1 MAALGFS
8 LADCRFPPEQPPRI
22 FASAGAPPGPL
33 RSVAVEPHRC
43 EFATGALNPSPLRD
57 ALRSLRFGD
66 LTGTTTINARSS
78 ALLDDSRPTGRFGI
92 IVVGAAFV
100 LALAT
105 FLVFAGVTPIIPTA
119 TVVLILLAGDGL
131 VVLILI
137 ILISMELARLKAARR
152 AARAGA
158 RLHSRFVALFAL
170 VAAIPAIV
178 TAVVAAVSVEWA
190 INPRFMSDVAAFIT
204 ESNQATELYRE
215 SQCRAL
221 LRDVELTAGDIGRSA
236 LLLQADP
243 AQFKD
248 YFSSRAKTLGFNAA
262 ALMKSDGTP
271 LIVAEGSD
279 AKLIARP
286 DPSDFRDA
294 LNREA
299 LCGFLGVGNIFVGIR
314 PIPGAAGQFL
324 YAARGIDPL
333 AAKVTGDAALVSNM
347 WGRFEAHRH
356 SLELGFAT
364 VFVMLALTMLF
375 SAIWLGLAFAN
386 RLVRPIRRLI
396 HAADEVASG
405 NLDVQVPTR
414 RSDGDLGHL
423 GDTFNKMTSELLRQQ
438 TGLIEANAL
447 NDERRAFIEAV
458 LSGVPAG
465 VIGVDSDGIIT
476 ISNAAAERLL
486 GGDLGLIGRPLNA
499 VQPSIGLIWE
509 QARSLRLRLHQG
521 QATVLRD
528 GRERVLNVRVTGNPG
543 RDGRASVITLD
554 DISDLVSAQR
564 TAAWADVAR
573 RIAHEIRNP
582 LTPIQL
588 SAERLKRRYGRHIVE
603 GREVFD
609 QCTDT
614 IIRQVDDIKRMV
626 DEFSSF
632 ARTPKARPAR
642 DDLTD
647 CVRQAVFLMRVGRPD
662 ITFEEQ
668 LPNEPVFADFD
679 RRLVSQALTNV
690 LKNATEGIDALGE
703 HNGQGV
709 VLTTLSVDS
718 ADFAEIAV
726 SDNGKGFPRE
736 DRHRLFEPYVTTRAE
751 GTGLGLPIVVKIFE
765 DHGGGVDLLDGLE
778 RPDGNLGAKVLMKL
792 PLSRAEPAATPSENE
807 RIGSS

>member
-1 MAALGFS
+1 
-8 LADCRFPPEQPPRI
+8 
-22 FASAGAPPGPL
+22 
-33 RSVAVEPHRC
+33 
-43 EFATGALNPSPLRD
+43 
-57 ALRSLRFGD
+57 

-78 ALLDDSRPTGRFGI
+78 ALLDDSRPTGRFGL

-137 ILISMELARLKAARR
+137 ILISMELARLRSARR

-190 INPRFMSDVAAFIT
+190 INPRFMSDVAAFIN

-262 ALMKSDGTP
+262 ALMKGDGTP
-271 LIVAEGSD
+271 IVLAQGSD

-294 LNREA
+294 LNGEA

-333 AAKVTGDAALVSNM
+333 AAKVTEDAALVSNM
-347 WGRFEAHRH
+347 WARFEAHRH

-405 NLDVQVPTR
+405 NLHVQVPTR

-438 TGLIEANAL
+438 TGLIDANAL

-465 VIGVDSDGIIT
+465 VLGVDNDGIIT
-476 ISNAAAERLL
+476 ISNAAADRLL
-486 GGDLGLIGRPLNA
+486 GGELGLIGRPLNA
-499 VQPSIGLIWE
+499 VQPSIAFIWE

-528 GRERVLNVRVTGNPG
+528 GRERVLNVRVTGSPG

-603 GREVFD
+603 GRDVFD

-647 CVRQAVFLMRVGRPD
+647 CVRQAIFLMRVGRPD

-690 LKNATEGIDALGE
+690 LKNATEGIDALSEFPSKGI
-703 HNGQGV
+703 
-709 VLTTLSVDS
+709 VLTTLSVDG

-736 DRHRLFEPYVTTRAE
+736 DRHRLVEPYVTTRAE

-792 PLSRAEPAATPSENE
+792 PLRRAEPAATPSENE

>member
-1 MAALGFS
+1 
-8 LADCRFPPEQPPRI
+8 
-22 FASAGAPPGPL
+22 
-33 RSVAVEPHRC
+33 
-43 EFATGALNPSPLRD
+43 
-57 ALRSLRFGD
+57 
-66 LTGTTTINARSS
+66 LTGTALDARGAS
-78 ALLDDSRPTGRFGI
+78 LLDDSRPTGRLGVV
-92 IVVGAAFV
+92 VVGAAFV

-105 FLVFAGVTPIIPTA
+105 FLVFGGFTPILPTQ
-119 TVVLILLAGDGL
+119 TVVFILLIGDGL
-131 VVLILI
+131 VVFVLI
-137 ILISMELARLKAARR
+137 ILIAIELARLRSARR

-158 RLHSRFVALFAL
+158 RLHSRFVTLFSL

-178 TAVVAAVSVEWA
+178 TAVVATVSVEWA
-190 INPRFMSDVAAFIT
+190 INPRFMSDVASFIN
-204 ESNQATELYRE
+204 EANQATQLYRE

-221 LRDVELTAGDIGRSA
+221 LRDVELTAGDIARSA
-236 LLLQADP
+236 MLLRADP
-243 AQFKD
+243 AQFKE
-248 YFSSRAKTLGFNAA
+248 YFSSRSKTLGFTAA
-262 ALMKSDGTP
+262 ALMKSDGTAVV
-271 LIVAEGSD
+271 VAEGSD
-279 AKLIARP
+279 DRLIAKP
-286 DPSDFRDA
+286 EPSDFQDA
-294 LNREA
+294 LNGEA

-333 AAKVTGDAALVSNM
+333 AAKVAEDAALVSNM

-375 SAIWLGLAFAN
+375 SAIWLGLAWAN
-386 RLVRPIRRLI
+386 RLVGPIRRLI
-396 HAADEVASG
+396 RATDQVASG
-405 NLDVQVPTR
+405 NLHVQVPTST
-414 RSDGDLGHL
+414 SDGDLGHL
-423 GDTFNKMTSELLRQQ
+423 GDTFNKMTSELLRHQ

-465 VIGVDSDGIIT
+465 VLGVDNEGVVT
-476 ISNAAAERLL
+476 ISNAAAERML

-499 VQPSIGLIWE
+499 VQPSIASIWE

-521 QATVLRD
+521 QATVLQD

-543 RDGRASVITLD
+543 RDDRASVITLD
-554 DISDLVSAQR
+554 DISDLVTAQR

-588 SAERLKRRYGRHIVE
+588 SAERLKRRYGRLILE
-603 GREVFD
+603 GRDVFD

-626 DEFSSF
+626 DEFSAF
-632 ARTPKARPAR
+632 ARMPRARPAQ

-647 CVRQAVFLMRVGRPD
+647 CVRQAIFLMRVGRPD
-662 ITFEEQ
+662 IAFEEQ
-668 LPNEPVFADFD
+668 LPDEPVLANFD

-690 LKNATEGIDALGE
+690 LKNAAEGIDALGE
-703 HNGQGV
+703 YPGKRV
-709 VLTTLSVDS
+709 ILTTLALDG

-726 SDNGKGFPRE
+726 ADSGKGFPRE
-736 DRHRLFEPYVTTRAE
+736 DRHRLVEPYVTTRAE

-765 DHGGGVDLLDGLE
+765 DHGGGVDLLDGLA
-778 RPDGNLGAKVLMKL
+778 RVDGGRGAKVLMRL
-792 PLSRAEPAATPSENE
+792 PLHSREHSGAQPENE
-807 RIGSS
+807 KVGSS

>member
-1 MAALGFS
+1 MELS
-8 LADCRFPPEQPPRI
+8 
-22 FASAGAPPGPL
+22 
-33 RSVAVEPHRC
+33 
-43 EFATGALNPSPLRD
+43 
-57 ALRSLRFGD
+57 
-66 LTGTTTINARSS
+66 SS
-78 ALLDDSRPTGRFGI
+78 ALLSSSP
-92 IVVGAAFV
+92 
-100 LALAT
+100 LAT
-105 FLVFAGVTPIIPTA
+105 FLVFAGFTPIIPTA
-119 TVVLILLAGDGL
+119 TVVLTLLLGDGL
-131 VVLILI
+131 VVVILI
-137 ILISMELARLKAARR
+137 ILISMELARLRAARR

-158 RLHSRFVALFAL
+158 RLHSRFVALFSL

-178 TAVVAAVSVEWA
+178 TAIVAAVSVEWA
-190 INPRFMSDVAAFIT
+190 INPRFMSDVAAFIN
-204 ESNQATELYRE
+204 ESNQATQLYRE
-215 SQCRAL
+215 TQCRAL

-236 LLLQADP
+236 LLLQSDP
-243 AQFKD
+243 TQFNE
-248 YFSSRAKTLGFNAA
+248 YFSSRSKILGFNAA

-271 LIVAEGSD
+271 MVVAQGSD
-279 AKLIARP
+279 DKLIARP
-286 DPSDFRDA
+286 EPSDFQDA
-294 LNREA
+294 LNGEA
-299 LCGFLGVGNIFVGIR
+299 LCGFLGTGNIFVGIR
-314 PIPGAAGQFL
+314 PIPGGSGQFL

-333 AAKVTGDAALVSNM
+333 AAKVTEDAALVSNM

-364 VFVMLALTMLF
+364 VFVLLALTMLF
-375 SAIWLGLAFAN
+375 SAIWMGLAFAN
-386 RLVRPIRRLI
+386 RLVRPIRSLI
-396 HAADEVASG
+396 RAADEVASG
-405 NLDVQVPTR
+405 NLHVQVPTR

-438 TGLIEANAL
+438 TGLIDANAL

-465 VIGVDSDGIIT
+465 VLGVDHDGIIT

-486 GGDLGLIGRPLNA
+486 GGDLGLIGQPLNA
-499 VQPSIGLIWE
+499 VQPSIGFIWE
-509 QARSLRLRLHQG
+509 QSRSLRLRLHQG

-528 GRERVLNVRVTGNPG
+528 GRERILNVRVTGSPG
-543 RDGRASVITLD
+543 RDDRASVITLD
-554 DISDLVSAQR
+554 DISDLVTAQR

-603 GREVFD
+603 GKDIFD

-632 ARTPKARPAR
+632 ARMPKARSAR

-647 CVRQAVFLMRVGRPD
+647 CVRQAIFLMRVGRPD
-662 ITFEEQ
+662 ISFEEQ
-668 LPNEPVFADFD
+668 LPDEPILADFD

-703 HNGQGV
+703 AHGQGV
-709 VLTTLSVDS
+709 VITTVS
-718 ADFAEIAV
+718 ADGADFVEIAV

-736 DRHRLFEPYVTTRAE
+736 DRRRLIEPYVTTRAE

-765 DHGGGVDLLDGLE
+765 DHGGGVELLDGPP
-778 RPDGNLGAKVLMKL
+778 RPDGGRGAKVLMRL
-792 PLSRAEPAATPSENE
+792 PLHRAEQNATPRENE

>member
-1 MAALGFS
+1 M
-8 LADCRFPPEQPPRI
+8 
-22 FASAGAPPGPL
+22 
-33 RSVAVEPHRC
+33 
-43 EFATGALNPSPLRD
+43 
-57 ALRSLRFGD
+57 RSLRFGD
-66 LTGTTTINARSS
+66 LTGTTTISARGS
-78 ALLDDSRPTGRFGI
+78 ALLDDSRPTGRFGV
-92 IVVGAAFV
+92 IVVSAAFV

-131 VVLILI
+131 VVIILI
-137 ILISMELARLKAARR
+137 ILISVELARLRAARR

-158 RLHSRFVALFAL
+158 RLHSRFVALFSL

-178 TAVVAAVSVEWA
+178 TAIVATVSVEWA

-204 ESNQATELYRE
+204 ESNQATQLYRE

-221 LRDVELTAGDIGRSA
+221 LRDVELTAGDLARSGM
-236 LLLQADP
+236 LLQADP
-243 AQFKD
+243 AQFKE

-262 ALMKSDGTP
+262 TLMRNDGTP
-271 LIVAEGSD
+271 TIVAQGSD
-279 AKLIARP
+279 EKLIARP
-286 DPSDFRDA
+286 DPSDFHDA
-294 LNREA
+294 LNGEA
-299 LCGFLGVGNIFVGIR
+299 LCGFLGAGNIFVGIR

-333 AAKVTGDAALVSNM
+333 AAKVTEDAALVSNM

-396 HAADEVASG
+396 HATDEVASG
-405 NLDVQVPTR
+405 NLHVQVPTR

-423 GDTFNKMTSELLRQQ
+423 GDTFNKMTAELLRQQ
-438 TGLIEANAL
+438 TGLIDANAL

-465 VIGVDSDGIIT
+465 VLGVDTDGIIT
-476 ISNAAAERLL
+476 ISNAAAERML
-486 GGDLGLIGRPLNA
+486 GGDLGLIGRPLNGI
-499 VQPSIGLIWE
+499 QSSIGSIWE

-528 GRERVLNVRVTGNPG
+528 GRERVLNVRVTGSPG
-543 RDGRASVITLD
+543 RDDRASVITLD

-603 GREVFD
+603 GRDIFD

-647 CVRQAVFLMRVGRPD
+647 CIRQAIFLMRVGRPD

-690 LKNATEGIDALGE
+690 LKNAAEGIDALGE
-703 HNGQGV
+703 YPSKRL
-709 VLTTLSVDS
+709 VLTTLSVDG

-765 DHGGGVDLLDGLE
+765 DHGGGVDLLDGLK
-778 RPDGNLGAKVLMKL
+778 RPDGGLGAKVLMKL
-792 PLSRAEPAATPSENE
+792 PLPRAEHDATPQENE

>member
-1 MAALGFS
+1 M
-8 LADCRFPPEQPPRI
+8 
-22 FASAGAPPGPL
+22 
-33 RSVAVEPHRC
+33 
-43 EFATGALNPSPLRD
+43 
-57 ALRSLRFGD
+57 RSLRFGY
-66 LTGTTTINARSS
+66 LTGTTTISARGS
-78 ALLDDSRPTGRFGI
+78 ALLDDSRPTGRFGV
-92 IVVGAAFV
+92 IVVSAAFV

-131 VVLILI
+131 VVIILI
-137 ILISMELARLKAARR
+137 ILISVELARLRAARR

-158 RLHSRFVALFAL
+158 RLHSRFVALFSL

-178 TAVVAAVSVEWA
+178 TAIVATVSVEWA

-204 ESNQATELYRE
+204 ESNQATQLYRE

-221 LRDVELTAGDIGRSA
+221 LRDVELTAGDLARSGM
-236 LLLQADP
+236 LLQADP
-243 AQFKD
+243 AQFKE

-262 ALMKSDGTP
+262 TLMRNDGTP
-271 LIVAEGSD
+271 TIVAQGSD
-279 AKLIARP
+279 EKLIARP
-286 DPSDFRDA
+286 DPSDFHDA
-294 LNREA
+294 LNGEA
-299 LCGFLGVGNIFVGIR
+299 LCGFLGAGNIFVGIR

-333 AAKVTGDAALVSNM
+333 AAKVTEDAALVSNM

-396 HAADEVASG
+396 HATDEVASG
-405 NLDVQVPTR
+405 NLHVQVPTR

-423 GDTFNKMTSELLRQQ
+423 GDTFNKMTAELLRQQ
-438 TGLIEANAL
+438 TGLIDANAL

-465 VIGVDSDGIIT
+465 VLGVDTDGIIT
-476 ISNAAAERLL
+476 ISNAAAERML
-486 GGDLGLIGRPLNA
+486 GGDLGLIGRPLNGI
-499 VQPSIGLIWE
+499 QSSIGSIWE

-528 GRERVLNVRVTGNPG
+528 GRERVLNVRVTGSPG
-543 RDGRASVITLD
+543 RDDRASVITLD

-603 GREVFD
+603 GRDIFD

-647 CVRQAVFLMRVGRPD
+647 CIRQAIFLMRVGRPD

-690 LKNATEGIDALGE
+690 LKNAAEGIDALGE
-703 HNGQGV
+703 YPSKRL
-709 VLTTLSVDS
+709 VLTTLSVDG

-765 DHGGGVDLLDGLE
+765 DHGGGVDLLDGLK
-778 RPDGNLGAKVLMKL
+778 RPDGGLGAKVLMKL
-792 PLSRAEPAATPSENE
+792 PLPRAEHDATPQENE

>member
-1 MAALGFS
+1 
-8 LADCRFPPEQPPRI
+8 
-22 FASAGAPPGPL
+22 
-33 RSVAVEPHRC
+33 
-43 EFATGALNPSPLRD
+43 
-57 ALRSLRFGD
+57 
-66 LTGTTTINARSS
+66 LTGTTTLSTRGSP
-78 ALLDDSRPTGRFGI
+78 LLDESPPTGRFGI
-92 IVVGAAFV
+92 VVVGAAFV

-105 FLVFAGVTPIIPTA
+105 FLVFAGFTPIIPTA
-119 TVVLILLAGDGL
+119 TVVLTLLIGDGL
-131 VVLILI
+131 VVVILI
-137 ILISMELARLKAARR
+137 VLISVELARLRAARR

-158 RLHSRFVALFAL
+158 RLHSRFVALFSL
-170 VAAIPAIV
+170 VAAIPAII
-178 TAVVAAVSVEWA
+178 TAIVAAVSVEWA
-190 INPRFMSDVAAFIT
+190 INPRFMSDVAAFIN
-204 ESNQATELYRE
+204 ESNQATQLYRE

-236 LLLQADP
+236 LLLQSDP
-243 AQFKD
+243 TQLNE
-248 YFSSRAKTLGFNAA
+248 YFSSRSKTLGFTAA
-262 ALMKSDGTP
+262 ALMKSNGAP
-271 LIVAEGSD
+271 IIVAQGSD
-279 AKLIARP
+279 NKLIARP
-286 DPSDFRDA
+286 EPSDFQDA
-294 LNREA
+294 LNGEA

-314 PIPGAAGQFL
+314 PIPGAEGQFL

-333 AAKVTGDAALVSNM
+333 AAKVAEDAGLVSNM

-364 VFVMLALTMLF
+364 VFVLLALTMLF

-386 RLVRPIRRLI
+386 RLVRPIRGLI
-396 HAADEVASG
+396 RAADEVASG
-405 NLDVQVPTR
+405 NLNVQVSTR

-423 GDTFNKMTSELLRQQ
+423 GETFNKMTSELLRQQ
-438 TGLIEANAL
+438 TGLIDANAL

-465 VIGVDSDGIIT
+465 VLGVDNDGIIT
-476 ISNAAAERLL
+476 ISNAAADRLL
-486 GGDLGLIGRPLNA
+486 GGEHGLIGRPLNA
-499 VQPSIGLIWE
+499 VQPSIGSIWE

-554 DISDLVSAQR
+554 DISDLVTAQR

-588 SAERLKRRYGRHIVE
+588 SAERLKRRYGKHIIE
-603 GREVFD
+603 GKDIFD

-632 ARTPKARPAR
+632 ARMPKARSAR

-647 CVRQAVFLMRVGRPD
+647 CVRQAIFLMRVGRAD
-662 ITFEEQ
+662 ISFEEQ
-668 LPNEPVFADFD
+668 LPEEPIFADFD

-703 HNGQGV
+703 DHGQGV
-709 VLTTLSVDS
+709 VMTTMSVDGVG
-718 ADFAEIAV
+718 FAEIAV
-726 SDNGKGFPRE
+726 SDNGKGFPSE
-736 DRHRLFEPYVTTRAE
+736 DRRRLFEPYVTTRAE

-765 DHGGGVDLLDGLE
+765 DHGGGVELLDGTP
-778 RPDGNLGAKVLMKL
+778 RPDGGRGARVLMKL
-792 PLSRAEPAATPSENE
+792 PLQRAEQNAAPAENE

>member
-1 MAALGFS
+1 
-8 LADCRFPPEQPPRI
+8 
-22 FASAGAPPGPL
+22 
-33 RSVAVEPHRC
+33 
-43 EFATGALNPSPLRD
+43 
-57 ALRSLRFGD
+57 
-66 LTGTTTINARSS
+66 
-78 ALLDDSRPTGRFGI
+78 
-92 IVVGAAFV
+92 
-100 LALAT
+100 
-105 FLVFAGVTPIIPTA
+105 
-119 TVVLILLAGDGL
+119 
-131 VVLILI
+131 
-137 ILISMELARLKAARR
+137 
-152 AARAGA
+152 
-158 RLHSRFVALFAL
+158 VALFSL
-170 VAAIPAIV
+170 VAAIPAII
-178 TAVVAAVSVEWA
+178 TAIVAAVSVEWA
-190 INPRFMSDVAAFIT
+190 INPRFMSDVAAFIN
-204 ESNQATELYRE
+204 ESNQATQLYRE

-236 LLLQADP
+236 LLLQSDP
-243 AQFKD
+243 TQLNE
-248 YFSSRAKTLGFNAA
+248 YFSSRSKTLGFTAA
-262 ALMKSDGTP
+262 ALMKSNGAP
-271 LIVAEGSD
+271 IIVAQGSD
-279 AKLIARP
+279 NKLIARP
-286 DPSDFRDA
+286 EPSDFQDA
-294 LNREA
+294 LNGEA

-314 PIPGAAGQFL
+314 PIPGAEGQFL

-333 AAKVTGDAALVSNM
+333 AAKVAEDAGLVSNM

-364 VFVMLALTMLF
+364 VFVLLALTMLF

-386 RLVRPIRRLI
+386 RLVRPIRGLI
-396 HAADEVASG
+396 RAADEVASG
-405 NLDVQVPTR
+405 NLNVQVSTR

-423 GDTFNKMTSELLRQQ
+423 GETFNKMTSELLRQQ
-438 TGLIEANAL
+438 TGLIDANAL

-465 VIGVDSDGIIT
+465 VLGVDNDGIIT
-476 ISNAAAERLL
+476 ISNAAADRLL
-486 GGDLGLIGRPLNA
+486 GGELGLIGRPLNA
-499 VQPSIGLIWE
+499 VQPSIGSIWE

-554 DISDLVSAQR
+554 DISDLVTAQR

-588 SAERLKRRYGRHIVE
+588 SAERLKRRYGKHIIE
-603 GREVFD
+603 GKDIFD

-632 ARTPKARPAR
+632 ARMPKARSAR

-647 CVRQAVFLMRVGRPD
+647 CVRQAIFLMRVGRAD
-662 ITFEEQ
+662 ISFEEQ
-668 LPNEPVFADFD
+668 LPEEPIFADFD

-703 HNGQGV
+703 DHGQGV
-709 VLTTLSVDS
+709 VMTTMSVDGVG
-718 ADFAEIAV
+718 FAEIAV
-726 SDNGKGFPRE
+726 SDNGKGFPSE
-736 DRHRLFEPYVTTRAE
+736 DRRRLFEPYVTTRAE

-765 DHGGGVDLLDGLE
+765 DHGGGVELLDGTP
-778 RPDGNLGAKVLMKL
+778 RPDGGRGARVLMKL
-792 PLSRAEPAATPSENE
+792 PLQRAEQNAAPAENE

>member
-1 MAALGFS
+1 M
-8 LADCRFPPEQPPRI
+8 P
-22 FASAGAPPGPL
+22 
-33 RSVAVEPHRC
+33 
-43 EFATGALNPSPLRD
+43 
-57 ALRSLRFGD
+57 RFGPGGFGN
-66 LTGTTTINARSS
+66 LTGTTTNAAARG
-78 ALLDDSRPTGRFGI
+78 ATPFDDSGPTARFGP
-92 IVVGAAFV
+92 VAVGAAFV

-105 FLVFAGVTPIIPTA
+105 FLVFAGVTPILPTE
-119 TVVLILLAGDGL
+119 TVVSTLLIGDGL
-131 VVLILI
+131 VVITLIVLI
-137 ILISMELARLKAARR
+137 GIELARLRSARK

-158 RLHSRFVALFAL
+158 RLHSRFVALFSL

-178 TAVVAAVSVEWA
+178 TAVVATVSVEWA
-190 INPRFMSDVAAFIT
+190 NNPRFMQDVAAFIN
-204 ESNQATELYRE
+204 ESSQATQLFRE

-221 LRDVELTAGDIGRSA
+221 LRDVELTAGDIARSA
-236 LLLQADP
+236 LLLRTDP

-248 YFSSRAKTLGFNAA
+248 YFSSRSKTLGFTAA
-262 ALMKSDGTP
+262 ALMKSDGTATV
-271 LIVAEGSD
+271 IADGSD
-279 AKLIARP
+279 ERQIARP
-286 DPSDFRDA
+286 DPSDFQDA
-294 LNREA
+294 LNGQA

-333 AAKVTGDAALVSNM
+333 AVKVAEDAALVSNM

-364 VFVMLALTMLF
+364 VFVLLALTMLF

-386 RLVRPIRRLI
+386 RLVGPIRRLI
-396 HAADEVASG
+396 RATDEVASG
-405 NLDVQVPTR
+405 NLHVQVPTR

-423 GDTFNKMTSELLRQQ
+423 GDTFNKMTSELLHQQ
-438 TGLIEANAL
+438 TGLIDANAL

-465 VIGVDSDGIIT
+465 VLGIDNEGVVT

-486 GGDLGLIGRPLNA
+486 GGAQGLISRPLDK
-499 VQPSIGLIWE
+499 VQQSIAAIWE
-509 QARSLRLRLHQG
+509 QARSLRLRLYQG
-521 QATVLRD
+521 QTTVLRE
-528 GRERVLNVRVTGNPG
+528 GRERILNVRVTGSPG
-543 RDGRASVITLD
+543 RGEAGSVITLD
-554 DISDLVSAQR
+554 DISDLVTAQR

-573 RIAHEIRNP
+573 RIAHEIKNP

-603 GREVFD
+603 GKDVFD

-626 DEFSSF
+626 DEFSNF
-632 ARTPKARPAR
+632 ARMPKARLAR

-647 CVRQAVFLMRVGRPD
+647 CVRQAMFLARVGRPE
-662 ITFEEQ
+662 IAIEED
-668 LPNEPVFADFD
+668 LPSDPLWAEFD
-679 RRLVSQALTNV
+679 RRLISQGLTNV
-690 LKNATEGIDALGE
+690 LKNAAEGIDASGE
-703 HNGQGV
+703 RDGKGV
-709 VLTTLSVDS
+709 VLTTLALDG

-736 DRHRLFEPYVTTRAE
+736 DRHRLVEPYVTTRTE

-765 DHGGGVDLLDGLE
+765 DHGGVVELLDGLT
-778 RPDGNLGAKVLMKL
+778 RLDGGRGAKVLMKL
-792 PLSRAEPAATPSENE
+792 PLRGAEQSGAQPENE
-807 RIGSS
+807 KIGSP

>member
-1 MAALGFS
+1 L
-8 LADCRFPPEQPPRI
+8 
-22 FASAGAPPGPL
+22 
-33 RSVAVEPHRC
+33 
-43 EFATGALNPSPLRD
+43 T
-57 ALRSLRFGD
+57 D
-66 LTGTTTINARSS
+66 LTGTTTINARGS
-78 ALLDDSRPTGRFGI
+78 ALLDDNPPTGRFGI

-105 FLVFAGVTPIIPTA
+105 FLVFAGFTPIIPTA
-119 TVVLILLAGDGL
+119 TVVLILLVGDGL
-131 VVLILI
+131 VVVILI
-137 ILISMELARLKAARR
+137 ILISMELARLRTARR

-158 RLHSRFVALFAL
+158 RLHSRVVALFSL
-170 VAAIPAIV
+170 VAAIPAII
-178 TAVVAAVSVEWA
+178 TAIVATVSVEWA
-190 INPRFMSDVAAFIT
+190 INPRFMSDVAAFIN
-204 ESNQATELYRE
+204 ESNQATQLYRE

-236 LLLQADP
+236 LLLQSDP
-243 AQFKD
+243 TEFNE
-248 YFSSRAKTLGFNAA
+248 YFSSRSKTLGFTSA

-271 LIVAEGSD
+271 VVVAQGSD
-279 AKLIARP
+279 DKLIARP
-286 DPSDFRDA
+286 DPSDFQDA
-294 LNREA
+294 LNGEA

-314 PIPGAAGQFL
+314 PIPGAGDQFL

-333 AAKVTGDAALVSNM
+333 AAKVTEDAALVSNM

-364 VFVMLALTMLF
+364 VFVLLALTMLF
-375 SAIWLGLAFAN
+375 SAIWIGLAFAN
-386 RLVRPIRRLI
+386 RLVRPIRGLI
-396 HAADEVASG
+396 RAADEVASG
-405 NLDVQVPTR
+405 NLHVQVSTR

-438 TGLIEANAL
+438 TGLIDANAL

-465 VIGVDSDGIIT
+465 VLGVDHEGIIT

-499 VQPSIGLIWE
+499 VQPSIGFIWE
-509 QARSLRLRLHQG
+509 QSRSLRLRLHQG

-528 GRERVLNVRVTGNPG
+528 GRERVLNVRVTGSPG
-543 RDGRASVITLD
+543 RDDRASVITLD
-554 DISDLVSAQR
+554 DISDLVTAQR

-603 GREVFD
+603 GKDIFD

-647 CVRQAVFLMRVGRPD
+647 CVRQAIFLMRVGRPD
-662 ITFEEQ
+662 ISFEEQ
-668 LPNEPVFADFD
+668 LPDQPILADFD

-690 LKNATEGIDALGE
+690 LKNATEGIDALNEDHGK
-703 HNGQGV
+703 GV
-709 VLTTLSVDS
+709 VITTVSVDG
-718 ADFAEIAV
+718 AGCAEIAV

-736 DRHRLFEPYVTTRAE
+736 DRHRLIEPYVTTRAE

-765 DHGGGVDLLDGLE
+765 DHGGGVELLDGPARL
-778 RPDGNLGAKVLMKL
+778 DGGRGAKVLMRL
-792 PLSRAEPAATPSENE
+792 PLHRAEQSATPPESE
-807 RIGSS
+807 RISSS

>member
-1 MAALGFS
+1 M
-8 LADCRFPPEQPPRI
+8 
-22 FASAGAPPGPL
+22 
-33 RSVAVEPHRC
+33 
-43 EFATGALNPSPLRD
+43 
-57 ALRSLRFGD
+57 
-66 LTGTTTINARSS
+66 TGTTTINARSS

-190 INPRFMSDVAAFIT
+190 INPRFMSDVAAFIN

-221 LRDVELTAGDIGRSA
+221 LRDVELTAGDIGRSDM
-236 LLLQADP
+236 LLQSDP

-262 ALMKSDGTP
+262 ALMKGDGTP
-271 LIVAEGSD
+271 IVVAQGSD
-279 AKLIARP
+279 ARLIARP

-294 LNREA
+294 VNREA

-405 NLDVQVPTR
+405 NLHVQVSTR

-438 TGLIEANAL
+438 TGLIDANAL

-465 VIGVDSDGIIT
+465 VLGVDNDGIIT
-476 ISNAAAERLL
+476 ISNAAADRLL

-499 VQPSIGLIWE
+499 VQPSIGFIWE

-603 GREVFD
+603 GRDVFD

-703 HNGQGV
+703 HDSQGV
-709 VLTTLSVDS
+709 VRTTLSADG

-778 RPDGNLGAKVLMKL
+778 RADGGLGAKVLMKL
-792 PLSRAEPAATPSENE
+792 PLPRGEPAATPSENE

>member
-1 MAALGFS
+1 M
-8 LADCRFPPEQPPRI
+8 R
-22 FASAGAPPGPL
+22 
-33 RSVAVEPHRC
+33 
-43 EFATGALNPSPLRD
+43 
-57 ALRSLRFGD
+57 
-66 LTGTTTINARSS
+66 TTINARGS
-78 ALLDDSRPTGRFGI
+78 ALFDDSRPTGRFGV

-105 FLVFAGVTPIIPTA
+105 FLVFAGFTPIIPTA
-119 TVVLILLAGDGL
+119 TVVLILLLGDGL
-131 VVLILI
+131 VVIILI
-137 ILISMELARLKAARR
+137 ILISLELARLRAARR

-158 RLHSRFVALFAL
+158 RLHSRFVALFSL

-190 INPRFMSDVAAFIT
+190 INPRFMSDVAAFINK
-204 ESNQATELYRE
+204 SNQATQLYRE

-221 LRDVELTAGDIGRSA
+221 LRDVELTAGDIARGA
-236 LLLQADP
+236 MLLQSDP
-243 AQFKD
+243 AQFKE

-262 ALMKSDGTP
+262 ALMRGDGTP
-271 LIVAEGSD
+271 IVVAQGSD
-279 AKLIARP
+279 DKLIARP
-286 DPSDFRDA
+286 DPSDFQDA
-294 LNREA
+294 LNGEA

-314 PIPGAAGQFL
+314 PIPGAAEQFL

-333 AAKVTGDAALVSNM
+333 AAKVTEDATLVSNM

-396 HAADEVASG
+396 HATDEVASG
-405 NLDVQVPTR
+405 NLHVQVPTR

-423 GDTFNKMTSELLRQQ
+423 GDTFNKMTAELLRQQ
-438 TGLIEANAL
+438 TGLIDANAL

-465 VIGVDSDGIIT
+465 VLGVDNDGIIT

-486 GGDLGLIGRPLNA
+486 GGDLGLIGRPLKA
-499 VQPSIGLIWE
+499 IQPSIGFIWE

-543 RDGRASVITLD
+543 RDDRASVITLD

-603 GREVFD
+603 GRDVFD

-632 ARTPKARPAR
+632 ARTPKARPTR

-647 CVRQAVFLMRVGRPD
+647 CVRQAIFLMRVGRPD
-662 ITFEEQ
+662 ITFGEQ

-703 HNGQGV
+703 YTSKGV
-709 VLTTLSVDS
+709 VLTTLSVDG

-736 DRHRLFEPYVTTRAE
+736 DRHRLVEPYVTTRAE

-765 DHGGGVDLLDGLE
+765 DHGGGVDLLDGLG
-778 RPDGNLGAKVLMKL
+778 RLDGGLGAKVLMKL
-792 PLSRAEPAATPSENE
+792 PLRRAEHSATPPENE

>member
-1 MAALGFS
+1 
-8 LADCRFPPEQPPRI
+8 
-22 FASAGAPPGPL
+22 
-33 RSVAVEPHRC
+33 
-43 EFATGALNPSPLRD
+43 
-57 ALRSLRFGD
+57 
-66 LTGTTTINARSS
+66 
-78 ALLDDSRPTGRFGI
+78 
-92 IVVGAAFV
+92 
-100 LALAT
+100 
-105 FLVFAGVTPIIPTA
+105 
-119 TVVLILLAGDGL
+119 VVLF
-131 VVLILI
+131 
-137 ILISMELARLKAARR
+137 S
-152 AARAGA
+152 
-158 RLHSRFVALFAL
+158 L

-178 TAVVAAVSVEWA
+178 TAVVATVSVEWA
-190 INPRFMSDVAAFIT
+190 INPRFMSDVASFIN
-204 ESNQATELYRE
+204 ESNQATQLYRE

-221 LRDVELTAGDIGRSA
+221 LRDVELTASDIGRSA
-236 LLLQADP
+236 LLLRANP
-243 AQFKD
+243 AAFKD
-248 YFSSRAKTLGFNAA
+248 YFSSRSKTLGFSAA
-262 ALMKSDGTP
+262 ALMKGDGTP
-271 LIVAEGSD
+271 IEIAAGSD
-279 AKLIARP
+279 EKLIARP
-286 DPSDFRDA
+286 ESSDFQDA
-294 LNREA
+294 VNGEA
-299 LCGFLGVGNIFVGIR
+299 LCGLLGVGNIFVGIR
-314 PIPGAAGQFL
+314 PIPGVDGQFL

-333 AAKVTGDAALVSNM
+333 AAKVANDAADVANL

-364 VFVMLALTMLF
+364 VFVLLALTMLF

-386 RLVRPIRRLI
+386 RLVGPIRRLI
-396 HAADEVASG
+396 RAADEVASG
-405 NLDVQVPTR
+405 NLHVQVPTR

-423 GDTFNKMTSELLRQQ
+423 GDTFNKMTSELLHQQ

-465 VIGVDSDGIIT
+465 VLGVDNEGVIT

-486 GGDLGLIGRPLNA
+486 GGDLGLIGRPLSA

-543 RDGRASVITLD
+543 RDDRASVITLD
-554 DISDLVSAQR
+554 DISDLVTAQR

-588 SAERLKRRYGRHIVE
+588 SAERLKRRYGRHILE
-603 GREVFD
+603 GRDVFN

-632 ARTPKARPAR
+632 ARMPKARLAN

-647 CVRQAVFLMRVGRPD
+647 CVRQAIFLMRVGRPD
-662 ITFEEQ
+662 IAFEDQ
-668 LPNEPVFADFD
+668 LPEEPVLANFD

-690 LKNATEGIDALGE
+690 LKNATEGIDALGDS
-703 HNGQGV
+703 QGKGV
-709 VLTTLSVDS
+709 ILTTLSVDGPE
-718 ADFAEIAV
+718 FAEIAV

-736 DRHRLFEPYVTTRAE
+736 DRHRLIEPYVTTRAE

-765 DHGGGVDLLDGLE
+765 DHGGGVELLDGLA
-778 RPDGNLGAKVLMKL
+778 RSDGGRGAKVLMRL
-792 PLSRAEPAATPSENE
+792 PLHRQEHDGAQPENE